1 VCDTIPVS
9 NDGQRLQKI
18 KRTIREAII
27 ELWIKRTESKIRH
40 IIDKKK
46 SDLSDILSK

>member
-40 IIDKKK
+40 IIEKKR
-46 SDLSDILSK
+46 DELADALS

>member
-27 ELWIKRTESKIRH
+27 ELWIKRTEYKIRH
-40 IIDKKK
+40 IIEKKR
-46 SDLSDILSK
+46 DELADALS